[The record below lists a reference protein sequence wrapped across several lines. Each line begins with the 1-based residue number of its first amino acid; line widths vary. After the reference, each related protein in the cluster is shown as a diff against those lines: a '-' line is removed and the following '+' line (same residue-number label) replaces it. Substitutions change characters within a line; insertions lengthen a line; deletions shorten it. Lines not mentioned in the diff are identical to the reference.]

1 MFVIEGFTITL
12 NYVLQNKTEWAAL
25 LKEGVSSVFNQ
36 GKALTKAGEDKI
48 VGAALALAANPVA
61 QAAFV
66 VLQQVVSGTRARHVA
81 QNQDD
86 TASDNF
92 LEDDEREKMKME
104 EDDTADEE
112 AKAESLEERI
122 YNELSRIQEEVME
135 EYYKAPKCGEEQWEK
150 SWEEE
155 LIKLLEQI
163 KNGFVVRK
171 QSF

>member
-1 MFVIEGFTITL
+1 MFVIEGFPITL

-25 LKEGVSSVFNQ
+25 LKEGVSSVLNQ

-48 VGAALALAANPVA
+48 VGAALALAAHPVT

-66 VLQQVVSGTRARHVA
+66 ALQQAVGGTRARHVA
-81 QNQDD
+81 QDQVK
-86 TASDNF
+86 F
-92 LEDDEREKMKME
+92 LEEDDKREKMKMK
-104 EDDTADEE
+104 EDETADKE
-112 AKAESLEERI
+112 AKAELTEERI
-122 YNELSRIQEEVME
+122 YNELSKIQEEVTE